1 MKVKNKFVYH
11 KERSEKMTR
20 LEIKGE
26 LAKHGLRQWEIA
38 KQLSVSEATVSK
50 MMRCPTDEQVTQI
63 MNAITALT
71 KTA

>member
-1 MKVKNKFVYH
+1 
-11 KERSEKMTR
+11 MTR

-50 MMRCPTDEQVTQI
+50 MMRCPTDKQAAEI
-63 MNAITALT
+63 MGAITALT